1 MLYGGQYGG
10 LDRYMPKRAREI
22 TPIELK
28 RLGAGLHAVGGVAG
42 LHLQV
47 GVSGGRSWLLRTM
60 VGAKRR
66 EIGLGSYPEIG
77 LAMARQKAAETR
89 DVIRQGGDPV
99 ERRKIARSALIAAQ
113 KRGLLFS
120 QAVDLFTPVKS
131 AELSAGKYRDSWR
144 DSIDKYA
151 MPHLG
156 SSSVEDI
163 KLQDVLNVLE
173 PIWNTK
179 TVTADKLRRK
189 LNELLDYAT
198 VKGHRYG
205 PNPARWAGNLSMV
218 LSAPSKVSNEENYPS
233 LQLKDAARFWSRLA
247 TRDGMG
253 ASALRFQTL
262 TATRSGAVRFMR
274 WHEIDINQRIWTV
287 QPGRQSSKIMRKD
300 SPKRVPLDDRLMEIL
315 SDIPRQPDNDIVFW
329 APKGGALS
337 DATMAKLMR
346 NIHLDDVRAKSGGFV
361 DAKTDRSVV
370 PHGTRS
376 TFKVWATE
384 HAGYDWNLS
393 EAALWHRLGTKV
405 EQTYAR
411 TDLIDRRRDMMSAW
425 GNFLAGSSS

>member
-1 MLYGGQYGG
+1 
-10 LDRYMPKRAREI
+10 MPKRAREMS
-22 TPIELK
+22 PIELK

-47 GVSGGRSWLLRTM
+47 GVGGGRSWLLRTM

-66 EIGLGSYPEIG
+66 EIGLGSYPEVG
-77 LAMARQKAAETR
+77 LALARQKAAEIR
-89 DVIRQGGDPV
+89 DVIRKGGDPI
-99 ERRKIARSALIAAQ
+99 EQRKAARSALIAIQ

-120 QAVDLFTPVKS
+120 EAVDLFTPVKA

-151 MPHLG
+151 MPYIG
-156 SSSVEDI
+156 SKFVEDI
-163 KLQDVLNVLE
+163 ELQDILSVLE
-173 PIWNTK
+173 PIWHAK

-198 VKGHRYG
+198 VRGHRRG
-205 PNPARWAGNLSMV
+205 PNPARWVGNLSMV
-218 LSAPSKVSNEENYPS
+218 LSAPSMASNEENYPS
-233 LQLKDAARFWSRLA
+233 LQLKDAPRFWSELA
-247 TRDGMG
+247 KRDGMG
-253 ASALRFQTL
+253 ALALRFQIL
-262 TATRSGAVRFMR
+262 TATRAGAVRFMS
-274 WHEIDINQRIWTV
+274 WNEIDIDRRIWTV
-287 QPGRQSSKIMRKD
+287 QPGRQSSKILRKD
-300 SPKRVPLDDRLMEIL
+300 GPKRVPLDDKMLEIL
-315 SDIPRQPDNDIVFW
+315 AQVPREAGNDIVFW
-329 APKGGALS
+329 APRGGALS

-346 NIHLDDVRAKSGGFV
+346 NIHIDDLRAQGSGFV
-361 DAKTDRSVV
+361 DAKTERAVV

-393 EAALWHRLGTKV
+393 EAALWHRLGSKV
-405 EQTYAR
+405 ERTYAR

-425 GNFLAGSSS
+425 GNFLAGAKSV